1 MPTRYAHTN
10 LIADDWR
17 RVADFYIEVFDCV
30 PVSSERDHH
39 GPLTDELTAMPGARI
54 RGRHLRLPGHGDNGP
69 TLGESHMQ
77 WQLNE
82 INKLIW
88 PSPAGVGVLDQAL
101 WDQTVA
107 VAVEGEIITEPPTEG
122 AYRTD
127 LAQAA
132 VDSLK
137 AEGVDVTGE
146 SWEPVTVEL
155 KEGGQ

>member
-1 MPTRYAHTN
+1 MLQDHIFSTESWLAGETN
-10 LIADDWR
+10 GVANTEIATKFIKASLKGWIYCRDN
-17 RVADFYIEVFDCV
+17 FDECV
-30 PVSSERDHH
+30 QIV
-39 GPLTDELTAMPGARI
+39 L
-54 RGRHLRLPGHGDNGP
+54 DNGP

-88 PSPAGVGVLDQAL
+88 PSPAGVGILDQAL

-107 VAVEGEIITEPPTEG
+107 VATEGQVITAAPTDG

-132 VDSLK
+132 VDALT
-137 AEGVDVTGE
+137 AEGLDVTGE
-146 SWEPVTVEL
+146 SWEPTTVEL